1 MKISVR
7 SPMFWMVVAVVALLA
22 LSVLADAQFN
32 QRNAVL
38 AANCRASGISA
49 YQCAQDSAHR
59 RDMKSL
65 TDAAAIAA
73 GGIAAGAASPT
84 RP

>member
-1 MKISVR
+1 MDPALTAEEWR
-7 SPMFWMVVAVVALLA
+7 DVVAVGACQALTH
-22 LSVLADAQFN
+22 
-32 QRNAVL
+32 
-38 AANCRASGISA
+38 RASGISA